1 MLFQETFFDGITKA
15 WAWDELALIPYG
27 EDLQT
32 YLFPCC
38 KYAIATACWYS
49 PDPAGYPDDINSQF
63 YAAVPTYSLDLL
75 ERWKM
80 TVIGVASTPI
90 NAHYI
95 PSDETTV
102 NVAER

>member
-1 MLFQETFFDGITKA
+1 MLFQETFFGGITKT
-15 WAWDELALIPYG
+15 WVWDGLALIPYG
-27 EDLQT
+27 EHLQT
-32 YLFPCC
+32 YIFSYCN
-38 KYAIATACWYS
+38 YVAATACWHS
-49 PDPAGYPDDINSQF
+49 SDPAGYLDDINSQF